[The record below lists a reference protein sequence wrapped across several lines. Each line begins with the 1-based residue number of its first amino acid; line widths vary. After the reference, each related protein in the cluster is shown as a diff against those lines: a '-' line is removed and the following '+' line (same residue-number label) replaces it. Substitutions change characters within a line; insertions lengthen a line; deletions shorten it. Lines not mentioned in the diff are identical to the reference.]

1 MQSGLGWKFMA
12 GAPRPVV
19 RPAQP
24 QHPLQP
30 VLELSDTAGIEAVA
44 RGFFTES
51 PAPIAAE
58 VNPRAH
64 TATAAGECNQCPMDV
79 KASKQKASK
88 QNSSTFFHMSF
99 KVTAKT
105 PEQSAAGWTTL
116 VEDSVSNYVAKHCED
131 GILIRA
137 YDRGTLCLRVAL
149 RFTAEHGEDNLRFQ
163 LRTR

>member
-1 MQSGLGWKFMA
+1 MA
-12 GAPRPVV
+12 GAPRSVV

-30 VLELSDTAGIEAVA
+30 ALELSDTAGIEAVA

-137 YDRGTLCLRVAL
+137 YDRGTLCLHVAL
-149 RFTAEHGEDNLRFQ
+149 RFTAQHGEDNL
-163 LRTR
+163 

>member
-24 QHPLQP
+24 QHLLQP

-58 VNPRAH
+58 VNPVP
-64 TATAAGECNQCPMDV
+64 TLPLPLE
-79 KASKQKASK
+79 
-88 QNSSTFFHMSF
+88 
-99 KVTAKT
+99 
-105 PEQSAAGWTTL
+105 SAINAPWT
-116 VEDSVSNYVAKHCED
+116 
-131 GILIRA
+131 
-137 YDRGTLCLRVAL
+137 
-149 RFTAEHGEDNLRFQ
+149 
-163 LRTR
+163 

>member
-30 VLELSDTAGIEAVA
+30 VLELSDSAGIEAVA

-58 VNPRAH
+58 VNPRASYRQWH
-64 TATAAGECNQCPMDV
+64 LRADQGTAIT
-79 KASKQKASK
+79 S
-88 QNSSTFFHMSF
+88 
-99 KVTAKT
+99 
-105 PEQSAAGWTTL
+105 
-116 VEDSVSNYVAKHCED
+116 
-131 GILIRA
+131 
-137 YDRGTLCLRVAL
+137 
-149 RFTAEHGEDNLRFQ
+149 
-163 LRTR
+163 